1 MALSEQFA
9 LLFDGADDFV
19 LLKKEALSG
28 RLKRY
33 DHVHFTSW
41 QALLGV
47 LSTEKEEGS
56 EEKCNKRWA
65 KELKRSRDEYAALK
79 AELLVNPHQED
90 DGEAEDATMDNPLST
105 GESSTWAKYFA
116 NSELQK
122 DIFRDVDRTYPEID
136 FFREEAIQE
145 MMTTILFV
153 YAKKYPDV
161 AYKQGMHEIC
171 AIPLYLAH
179 RERVVRDTRSQYT
192 VEEGKQDFSSLVK
205 DLYDPAFLEH
215 DTYALF
221 CKLLTHLSPF
231 YVQSRRTAPPP
242 AASQID
248 NSLGVSLDGANGN
261 DSNGSSN
268 NNGSA
273 VLRKC
278 KYIQDVLLRKHDEA
292 LSIHLT
298 DVELEPQLYLL
309 RWIRI
314 LFGREFH
321 LEDTVTVWDSIFAF
335 DDHFGFIDHMAV
347 AMLIFIR
354 SQLLN
359 KEFADCIKRLQKYP
373 PVEDVTILIEHAI
386 ALTKPRPAG
395 IVGPLPFP
403 SSLPPSNN
411 GTPSPSTTPTPGN
424 APLVSVAKPQQP
436 SAAAPSV
443 VAQPAVNTTAA
454 ATFRSDMRTTTIPKP
469 IVYASPAYNAQPAPI
484 AEKPKP
490 QTTSASQTTFASIFS
505 SGQPTQK
512 RSSNAS
518 DAQILKATPLNS
530 PGQRSASHEETK
542 MVTVPKA
549 QWEELN
555 KQFADTNLRQAKFAD
570 QLTTVITS
578 LQQALTSTE
587 EMSPDQVTELLVLSL
602 ASLKKTRDIAS
613 GLLPDEDELELPPLT
628 SISQNSTPKK
638 QPLSHS
644 TPASSGPA
652 TTTYTAPSSA
662 PSNANTNVLQK
673 SAPVAGDFGLLPAAD
688 TDDWGFS
695 PLAVTG
701 KPATSGSGYSSTTST
716 SSTPAAFRGAS
727 PSSLDIPASDEASKA
742 AMSAIFD

>member
-33 DHVHFTSW
+33 DHVHFAAW

-56 EEKCNKRWA
+56 DEKCNARWL
-65 KELKRSRDEYAALK
+65 KELKQSRDEYAALK
-79 AELLVNPHQED
+79 AELLVNPHEED

-136 FFREEAIQE
+136 FFREEPIQQ
-145 MMTTILFV
+145 MMTTLLFV

-179 RERVVRDTRSQYT
+179 RERVIRDTRSQYT
-192 VEEGKQDFSSLVK
+192 LEEGKQDFSELVK
-205 DLYDPAFLEH
+205 QLYDPDFIEH

-221 CKLLTHLSPF
+221 SKILTHLSPF
-231 YVQSRRTAPPP
+231 YIQSRRFTPPP

-248 NSLGVSLDGANGN
+248 NSLGVTLDGANGN
-261 DSNGSSN
+261 DSNGASN

-278 KYIQDVLLRKHDEA
+278 KYIQDVLLKKHDEA
-292 LSIHLT
+292 LSIHLAE
-298 DVELEPQLYLL
+298 VELEPQLYLL

-314 LFGREFH
+314 IFGREFH

-373 PVEDVTILIEHAI
+373 PVEDVVILIEHAI

-411 GTPSPSTTPTPGN
+411 GTPSPSTTPTPTTGN
-424 APLVSVAKPQQP
+424 APLLSVSKTP
-436 SAAAPSV
+436 SAPASAP
-443 VAQPAVNTTAA
+443 PANANTTAA
-454 ATFRSDMRTTTIPKP
+454 ATFRSDVRSAALPKP
-469 IVYASPAYNAQPAPI
+469 IVYASPAYNAQPV
-484 AEKPKP
+484 AEKPRP
-490 QTTSASQTTFASIFS
+490 QQTQSASQTTFASIFS
-505 SGQPTQK
+505 SQPTQK
-512 RSSNAS
+512 RTSNAS
-518 DAQILKATPLNS
+518 DAQILKATPLAS
-530 PGQRSASHEETK
+530 PGQRLPSHEETK

-578 LQQALTSTE
+578 LQQALTSPE
-587 EMSPDQVTELLVLSL
+587 EMASDQVTELLVLAL

-628 SISQNSTPKK
+628 SISHNSTPKK
-638 QPLSHS
+638 QALSHS
-644 TPASSGPA
+644 TPAGSAPA
-652 TTTYTAPSSA
+652 TTTYNSPSSTS
-662 PSNANTNVLQK
+662 SNTHVLQK

-701 KPATSGSGYSSTTST
+701 KPATSGGGFSPSTAAPSS
-716 SSTPAAFRGAS
+716 AYRGAS
-727 PSSLDIPASDEASKA
+727 PSSLDIPATDEASKA